1 MEEERIMKTIGSLD
15 VLVALI
21 KSQGKKTVLWED
33 GTSFESN
40 NILGEEGASAD
51 PVQGSAKKTI
61 LGSTNYILNQ
71 LIRNIWIPKERQLVS
86 KKAHEKW
93 IALGLKDEDIRDYY
107 YKMPVRNKKECSAT
121 FFKGSSSTGVDI
133 TLKVGSKFDFRSVFH
148 EDHIVTIKDIID
160 VLTKLEFTE
169 DTQENYDKVKDVLS
183 RIYTC
188 RMLKGEDRRLNKI
201 SKNSRGTTNYKE
213 VIENVYKKAGVE
225 IDDSYAVGK

>member
-1 MEEERIMKTIGSLD
+1 
-15 VLVALI
+15 
-21 KSQGKKTVLWED
+21 
-33 GTSFESN
+33 
-40 NILGEEGASAD
+40 
-51 PVQGSAKKTI
+51 
-61 LGSTNYILNQ
+61 
-71 LIRNIWIPKERQLVS
+71 
-86 KKAHEKW
+86 
-93 IALGLKDEDIRDYY
+93 
-107 YKMPVRNKKECSAT
+107 MPVRNKKECSAT

-160 VLTKLEFTE
+160 SLTKLEFTE
-169 DTQENYDKVKDVLS
+169 DTQENYDKVQDVLS

-188 RMLKGEDRRLNKI
+188 RVLKEEDRRLNKI